1 MLVPRSSTDEQL
13 RNFIDPDIFP
23 GLGVSGFRGLALAGV
38 VGSAVSLF
46 DVRILYFILVL
57 QWGLG
62 KAATSQVLDSYCLPC
77 GTHNLFHQILLPGI
91 FFSLV
96 SSSVLYFSLVGYL
109 VYFF

>member
-1 MLVPRSSTDEQL
+1 MLVPRSRVQTVEGTDEQL
-13 RNFIDPDIFP
+13 ADRNFIDPDIFP

-62 KAATSQVLDSYCLPC
+62 K
-77 GTHNLFHQILLPGI
+77 GGWERLLPHKFLI
-91 FFSLV
+91 RIACLV
-96 SSSVLYFSLVGYL
+96 APITYSIRFYFP
-109 VYFF
+109 

>member
-1 MLVPRSSTDEQL
+1 LFTVLLLIFLCRISHIVFTFLVFSTFCSAQAIDEQL
-13 RNFIDPDIFP
+13 ADRNFIDPDIFP

-62 KAATSQVLDSYCLPC
+62 K
-77 GTHNLFHQILLPGI
+77 GGWERLLPHK
-91 FFSLV
+91 FLV
-96 SSSVLYFSLVGYL
+96 RIALLYPCWHP
-109 VYFF
+109 

>member
-1 MLVPRSSTDEQL
+1 MLVPRSRVQTVEGTDEQL
-13 RNFIDPDIFP
+13 ADRNFIDPDIFP

-62 KAATSQVLDSYCLPC
+62 KGGWERLLPHKFLKVLDSYCLPC
-77 GTHNLFHQILLPGI
+77 GTHNLFHQILLPG
-91 FFSLV
+91 FFFL
-96 SSSVLYFSLVGYL
+96 
-109 VYFF
+109 